1 MCGGTELAGM
11 GVVAVGSAIQGLT
24 GFGFSLFSAP
34 LLSLLFPAR
43 EAIPMLCLF
52 SVFINLTV
60 LIHARQGLHLRWVLP
75 LTIAGLVGVPIGVRL
90 LLIAERDTLEIIIG
104 ALAASGALIYLTGA
118 GLRKTRHETLT
129 MIPVGLLSGAM
140 SGSTTMGG
148 PPVVL
153 FLSNQR
159 VGVSQF
165 RATLAFYFLVL
176 NGVGVPAY
184 MTSGLMTGDVWQR
197 SALLAPG
204 VVLGTLVGFWLASK
218 IRPEPFRKAAL
229 VLVLV
234 LGLVAVASGLGA
246 LS

>member
-1 MCGGTELAGM
+1 M
-11 GVVAVGSAIQGLT
+11 
-24 GFGFSLFSAP
+24 
-34 LLSLLFPAR
+34 LSLY
-43 EAIPMLCLF
+43 

-60 LIHARQGLHLRWVLP
+60 LIHARQGLRFRWVLP
-75 LTIAGLVGVPIGVRL
+75 LAIAGLVGVPIGVRL
-90 LLIAERDTLEIIIG
+90 LLVAERSTLEIIIG
-104 ALAASGALIYLTGA
+104 ALAAVGALIYLTGV

-165 RATLAFYFLVL
+165 RAALAFYFLVL

-184 MTSGLMTGDVWQR
+184 MTSGLMTKEVWGR

-204 VVLGTLVGFWLASK
+204 VVLGALVGFWLASK
-218 IRPEPFRKAAL
+218 IRPEPFRKVAL
-229 VLVLV
+229 VLVLL
-234 LGLVAVASGLGA
+234 LGLVAIASGVGLMG
-246 LS
+246 